1 MSRLKKLEG
10 FLSKLKIKKGGFKDK
25 TGKVLTETEIEEAIE
40 NGEVLKGGTATNE
53 TCYVVQGDL
62 LLIGD
67 RATLEAKTGK
77 EIGILKLDAS
87 TEAQLEAVVK
97 VINAKYKKGVTGH
110 TKGSVGA
117 KTSASLGENVEVSS
131 EVKGD
136 AEVTAKAMVDLT
148 RLMVNLGVSAKTSIQ
163 IDGHFK
169 LDLKVVEIDA
179 YVNASLSAEAAA
191 TAGISWKGVKAE
203 AAASVEAS
211 VEAGAEVS
219 THSIKIKGHKFQLVF
234 RPKITAYARAEAKA
248 KAAAGLKTGVSVGAA
263 AAVGLRGAIEAA
275 IQGDYT
281 TKGTDDFDREIKDG
295 KSKAVANKKI
305 KDLGVI
311 GAEVD
316 VELSVGTEFSVMPFD
331 IKTSKIDG
339 IEYGI
344 GNGYIQVNVPS
355 IALGPAGV
363 GVGITINVNVLFEIV
378 GDVIDEIKKII
389 RVFISSELKKALE
402 KVYQKFLEEVT
413 ELAEN
418 VKEFSLGVVIDILD
432 FIGQDLRAI
441 DLELKRRDNIILRKN
456 KKYILARSEFRKSK
470 DKSPEAKLSLKK
482 QKRALEAEFQTYTT
496 YVESAFEVQKK
507 NIEAFTTK
515 TTERIVKLKEEGKHS
530 EIQKIAKHAKSKTEK
545 TIERMKEL
553 KMTKSMF
560 EVYLKTSDLK
570 LDPMIKKKVSN
581 NIESMEETLIILET
595 FLALF
600 S

>member
-10 FLSKLKIKKGGFKDK
+10 FLNKLKVKKGGFKDK
-25 TGKVLTETEIEEAIE
+25 TGKVLTDEKVEEAIE
-40 NGEVLKGGTATNE
+40 NGEVLKGEMAQNE

-67 RATLEAKTGK
+67 RATLKTKTGK
-77 EIGILKLDAS
+77 EKGILKLDAS
-87 TEAQLEAVVK
+87 TEAQLESVVK
-97 VINAKYKKGVTGH
+97 VINSKYKKGVTGH
-110 TKGSVGA
+110 TKGSVDA
-117 KTSASLGENVEVSS
+117 KVSASLGEHVETSLD
-131 EVKGD
+131 VKGD

-163 IDGHFK
+163 IDGHLK
-169 LDLKVVEIDA
+169 LDLKVIEIDA
-179 YVNASLSAEAAA
+179 YISASLSADAMAV
-191 TAGISWKGVKAE
+191 AGISWKGVKAE
-203 AAASVEAS
+203 AAASAEAS
-211 VEAGAEVS
+211 ADIGAEVS

-275 IQGDYT
+275 IKGDYK
-281 TKGTDDFDREIKDG
+281 TKGTDDFDREEKDG
-295 KSKAVANKKI
+295 KSKAVANTSI

-316 VELSVGTEFSVMPFD
+316 VELSVGTEFTVMPFD

-339 IEYGI
+339 IEYGV
-344 GNGYIQVNVPS
+344 GNGYLQVNVPS

-363 GVGITINVNVLFEIV
+363 GVGISIYVNVLFEIV
-378 GDVIDEIKKII
+378 EDVIDEIKKII
-389 RVFISSELKKALE
+389 RMFIAGELKKALE

-413 ELAEN
+413 DLAETI
-418 VKEFSLGVVIDILD
+418 KEFSLGVVIDILD
-432 FIGQDLRAI
+432 FIGEDLRAI
-441 DLELKRRDNIILRKN
+441 DLELKRRDSTILRKN
-456 KKYILARSEFRKSK
+456 KKYIIERSEFRKSE

-482 QKRALEAEFQTYTT
+482 QKRALEAEFQAYTT

-507 NIEAFTTK
+507 NIEAFATK
-515 TTERIVKLKEEGKHS
+515 TTQRIVKLKEEGKHS
-530 EIQKIAKHAKSKTEK
+530 EIDKVAKHAKSKTEK
-545 TIERMKEL
+545 TIKRMEEL

-570 LDPMIKKKVSN
+570 LDPTIKKQVSK
-581 NIESMEETLIILET
+581 NIGNMEETLLILER